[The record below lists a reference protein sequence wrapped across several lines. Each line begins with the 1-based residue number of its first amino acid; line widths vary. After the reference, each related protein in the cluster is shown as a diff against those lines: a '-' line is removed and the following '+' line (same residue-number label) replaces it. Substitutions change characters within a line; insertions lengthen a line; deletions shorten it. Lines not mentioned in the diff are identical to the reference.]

1 MGKLLEHAYNS
12 PYQPEF
18 MASLPMLGIDGTLR
32 KRLKGI
38 VPAGEIRIK
47 TGLINGVRAMAGY
60 VNSSSK
66 KHYVVVALQNHPGIQ
81 NGIGTQVQDE
91 VLKWLYKQ

>member
-1 MGKLLEHAYNS
+1 MRIIVPISL
-12 PYQPEF
+12 F

-32 KRLKGI
+32 KRLVGV
-38 VPAGEIRIK
+38 VPAGQIRMK

-60 VNSSSK
+60 VRSQSNK
-66 KHYVVVALQNHPGIQ
+66 NYVVVSLQNNPGIQ

-91 VLKWLYKQ
+91 ILKWLYRQ

>member
-1 MGKLLEHAYNS
+1 
-12 PYQPEF
+12 
-18 MASLPMLGIDGTLR
+18 MASLPMVGVDGTVR
-32 KRLKGI
+32 KRLKGS

-60 VNSSSK
+60 VRSASGK
-66 KHYVVVALQNHPGIQ
+66 LYVVVALQNTPGIQ

-91 VLKWLYKQ
+91 ILKWLYQQ